1 MDCPTNPDKE
11 HLPSFINGGYCPGC
25 GQFNEE
31 TFRGNWHAIYFL
43 VFSFIRRFNLRDFQ
57 ACDQDPVLS
66 MIGAEIWLYNIS
78 RLMRRDIPADLS
90 KALND
95 EQTRDHLLPKCNTHS
110 LSQFL
115 EIPNQ
120 TVRRKVQK
128 LIDMGW
134 VTKGPKGELAI
145 SAKCEEFF
153 NAEFNLETMRDFVST
168 ARATF
173 AMLGLEGPVATANV
187 GKDKPGP

>member
-1 MDCPTNPDKE
+1 MKCPTQPDRAL
-11 HLPSFINGGYCPGC
+11 LPSFVSGGYCASC

-57 ACDQDPVLS
+57 ACDQDPVMA
-66 MIGAEIWLYNIS
+66 MIAAEIWLYSIS

-90 KALND
+90 KALSD
-95 EQTRDHLLPKCNTHS
+95 EQIRERLLPKCNTHS

-115 EIPNQ
+115 GIPNQ
-120 TVRRKVQK
+120 TVRRKVKK
-128 LIDMGW
+128 LMDMDW

-173 AMLGLEGPVATANV
+173 AMLGLEGPAATANPSQ
-187 GKDKPGP
+187 DPPGP